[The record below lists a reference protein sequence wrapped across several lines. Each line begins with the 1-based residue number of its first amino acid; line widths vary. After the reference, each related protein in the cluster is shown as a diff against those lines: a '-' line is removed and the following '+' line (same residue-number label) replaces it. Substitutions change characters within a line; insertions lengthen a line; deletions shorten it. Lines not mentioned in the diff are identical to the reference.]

1 MIPFINLLNCTPF
14 HSTLSI
20 FFICST
26 HNACGDI
33 TAINTS
39 LLSPGAIYTP
49 SASKYSMEK
58 ALAHTPFLDRIQK
71 VNL

>member
-14 HSTLSI
+14 SFYLIYI
-20 FFICST
+20 FNMLT
-26 HNACGDI
+26 HNARGDI

-39 LLSPGAIYTP
+39 LLSPGAIYIP

-58 ALAHTPFLDRIQK
+58 GC
-71 VNL
+71 